1 MWNLSLERIRGFDPR
16 HSKFQKFISGKCFW
30 GFFKSQSGKNLDS
43 MRVPKFI
50 PQINENGKPINAF
63 GKGQKSV
70 LGSFPFLE
78 YVLGKVIYE
87 CGRNCN
93 KYRRCLCR
101 KVSYK
106 GRCEKKSLKK
116 CKEVCRTYDPIQSKY
131 ADVLEE
137 SVDIQEIRC
146 NVPLEGAKES
156 DYMTDFVC
164 VKSGGDLMVREC
176 LTRNRLTKPLNVKLL
191 DMSRNYWT
199 KRGVADWGIV
209 INAEE

>member
-1 MWNLSLERIRGFDPR
+1 
-16 HSKFQKFISGKCFW
+16 
-30 GFFKSQSGKNLDS
+30 

-70 LGSFPFLE
+70 FGEFPIFGICFGKSDLGMWEKLQQIQE
-78 YVLGKVIYE
+78 VLM
-87 CGRNCN
+87 
-93 KYRRCLCR
+93 R

>member
-1 MWNLSLERIRGFDPR
+1 M
-16 HSKFQKFISGKCFW
+16 
-30 GFFKSQSGKNLDS
+30 
-43 MRVPKFI
+43 
-50 PQINENGKPINAF
+50 
-63 GKGQKSV
+63 
-70 LGSFPFLE
+70 
-78 YVLGKVIYE
+78 
-87 CGRNCN
+87 
-93 KYRRCLCR
+93 R

-116 CKEVCRTYDPIQSKY
+116 CKEVCRTYNPIQSKY

-146 NVPLEGAKES
+146 NVPLEGAEES
-156 DYMTDFVC
+156 GYMTDFVC

-176 LTRNRLTKPLNVKLL
+176 LPRNRLTKPLNVKLL

-209 INAEE
+209 TNAEE

>member
-1 MWNLSLERIRGFDPR
+1 M
-16 HSKFQKFISGKCFW
+16 
-30 GFFKSQSGKNLDS
+30 
-43 MRVPKFI
+43 
-50 PQINENGKPINAF
+50 
-63 GKGQKSV
+63 
-70 LGSFPFLE
+70 
-78 YVLGKVIYE
+78 
-87 CGRNCN
+87 
-93 KYRRCLCR
+93 R

-116 CKEVCRTYDPIQSKY
+116 CKEVCRTYDSIQSKY

-164 VKSGGDLMVREC
+164 VKNGGDLMVRE
-176 LTRNRLTKPLNVKLL
+176 LFATRQTYKTVKCKVVRYVKKLL
-191 DMSRNYWT
+191 DKAWCGRL
-199 KRGVADWGIV
+199 GIV